1 MPIDW
6 STLLLQLV
14 NFLVLA
20 WLLQRLL
27 FRPVRRVI
35 EERRRV
41 TEAALAE
48 ANAEQA
54 KAKAAEAELA
64 TRLAALE
71 GERQAVRRQ
80 LHDELEAER
89 RAALE
94 AAQNEAAKLVEAA
107 QARLADERQE
117 TLTALKVETV
127 ELAVA
132 LARTILARVDP
143 APLTESLLATAAAHL
158 DQLPAADMERLRGDL
173 ADPGLLVV
181 TPQPMPAS
189 AAATWRDRLVRRLGE
204 TTRVAF
210 AAEPELLAGV
220 ELRLPHARLSFSL
233 ADLLARAR
241 EELVQDAR
249 AA

>member
-20 WLLQRLL
+20 WLLHRLL

-41 TEAALAE
+41 TEAVLAE
-48 ANAEQA
+48 ASAEQA

-64 TRLAALE
+64 TRLAAVE
-71 GERQAVRRQ
+71 AERQAMRRQ

-94 AAQNEAAKLVEAA
+94 AAQNEAAKLVEAG

-158 DQLPAADMERLRGDL
+158 DRLRGDL

-189 AAATWRDRLVRRLGE
+189 AVATWRDRLVRRLGE

-233 ADLLARAR
+233 ADLLAKAR